1 MAGDTTI
8 TLRMNNSELEKSNQ
22 LLDKYQQKVTVA
34 SRKSEE
40 FNKTFRAATDIQKKH
55 TDGLKRLIQTL
66 PLPPV
71 RMGPILQDMVKKSED
86 ETYNITSGSKS
97 YWDSLAGMGSPPKEE
112 LGNTPKV
119 FRPGANM
126 EERSDDDT
134 EKGGKSDWLGGLMA
148 GAKEAWDK
156 FLKDGENVHGKLKD
170 LAKDAFSSMGN
181 SLVEYITTGKA
192 NFSDF
197 LMTFLKGTLKML
209 SQLLLVKAMQASFN
223 AMSNSGIGW
232 VASIGKVFTGHSDGG
247 YTGDGG
253 KYEPRGIVHG
263 GEFVFTKEATSAI
276 GIGNLYAMMRGAQGY
291 AGGGYVGTASM
302 QGLGSSGAGPL
313 TIQTSVLIQN
323 QGSEPQAADNNG
335 ALNRAWQQ
343 TIDRSVRAGVAN
355 ELRPGGL
362 IWNANHAR

>member
-8 TLRMNNSELEKSNQ
+8 TLRMNNSELEKSNR
-22 LLDKYQQKVTVA
+22 LLDQYQQKVTVA

-55 TDGLKRLIQTL
+55 TDGLKRLMQTL
-66 PLPPV
+66 PLPSA

-86 ETYNITSGSKS
+86 ETYNITSGPKS
-97 YWDSLAGMGSPPKEE
+97 YWDSLTGMGSI
-112 LGNTPKV
+112 PKV
-119 FRPGANM
+119 AAGNALIPFLPGT
-126 EERSDDDT
+126 EREDNSGNSKKDV
-134 EKGGKSDWLGGLMA
+134 GKSDWLGGLMS

-232 VASIGKVFTGHSDGG
+232 VASIGKVFTGHSGGG

-323 QGSEPQAADNNG
+323 QSSEPQSTDNDG
-335 ALNRAWQQ
+335 AVNRAWQQ

>member
-1 MAGDTTI
+1 MAGDTNI
-8 TLRMNNSELEKSNQ
+8 TLRVNTSELEKSNQ
-22 LLDKYQQKVTVA
+22 LLDKYQQKATA
-34 SRKSEE
+34 ANRKTEE
-40 FNKTFRAATDIQKKH
+40 LNKTFRAAAEIQKKH
-55 TDGLKRLIQTL
+55 TDSLKKLMQTL
-66 PLPPV
+66 PLPPA
-71 RMGPILQDMVKKSED
+71 RMGSILLDMVKKSED
-86 ETYNITSGSKS
+86 EAYNLTTGPKS
-97 YWDSLAGMGSPPKEE
+97 YWDSLTGIGSKSEVAV
-112 LGNTPKV
+112 GNTPKV
-119 FRPGANM
+119 FLPGVEPDKSLDNGSAK
-126 EERSDDDT
+126 ED
-134 EKGGKSDWLGGLMA
+134 KSDWLGGIMA

-170 LAKDAFSSMGN
+170 LTKDAFSSMGN

-192 NFSDF
+192 NFNDF

-209 SQLLLVKAMQASFN
+209 SQLLLVKAIESSFK

-232 VASIGKVFTGHSDGG
+232 VASIGKFFTGHYDGG

-253 KYEPRGIVHG
+253 KYEPKGIVHG

-291 AGGGYVGTASM
+291 AGGGYVGTASL
-302 QGLGSSGAGPL
+302 QGLGSSGAAPL

-323 QGSEPQAADNNG
+323 QGSEPQVADNNG

>member
-8 TLRMNNSELEKSNQ
+8 TLRMNNSELEKSNR
-22 LLDKYQQKVTVA
+22 LLDQYQQKVTVA

-55 TDGLKRLIQTL
+55 TDGLKRLMQTL
-66 PLPPV
+66 PLPPA
-71 RMGPILQDMVKKSED
+71 RMGSILQDMAKKSEN
-86 ETYNITSGSKS
+86 EAYNITTGPKS
-97 YWDSLAGMGSPPKEE
+97 YWDSITGMGSISNVAV
-112 LGNTPKV
+112 GNTLIP
-119 FRPGANM
+119 FLPGT
-126 EERSDDDT
+126 EREDNSGNSKKDVD
-134 EKGGKSDWLGGLMA
+134 KSDWLGGLMA

-156 FLKDGENVHGKLKD
+156 FLADGTNVHGKLKE

-192 NFSDF
+192 NFNDF

-232 VASIGKVFTGHSDGG
+232 VASIGKVFTGHSGGG

-302 QGLGSSGAGPL
+302 QGLGSFGAGPL
-313 TIQTSVLIQN
+313 TVQTSVLIQN
-323 QGSEPQAADNNG
+323 QSSEAQSTDNNG
-335 ALNRAWQQ
+335 AVNRAWQQ

>member
-8 TLRMNNSELEKSNQ
+8 TLRMNNSELEKSNR
-22 LLDKYQQKVTVA
+22 LLDQYQQKVTVA

-40 FNKTFRAATDIQKKH
+40 FNKTLRAATDIQKKH
-55 TDGLKRLIQTL
+55 TDGLKRLMQTL
-66 PLPPV
+66 PLPPA

-86 ETYNITSGSKS
+86 ETYNITSGPKS
-97 YWDSLAGMGSPPKEE
+97 YWDSLTGMGSISKVAA
-112 LGNTPKV
+112 GNALIP
-119 FRPGANM
+119 FLPGT
-126 EERSDDDT
+126 EREDNSGNSKKDV
-134 EKGGKSDWLGGLMA
+134 GKSDWLGGLMS

-232 VASIGKVFTGHSDGG
+232 VASIGKVFTGHSGGG

-323 QGSEPQAADNNG
+323 QSSEPQSTDNNG
-335 ALNRAWQQ
+335 AVNRAWQQ

>member
-1 MAGDTTI
+1 MASDTNI
-8 TLRMNNSELEKSNQ
+8 TLRVNASELEKSSQ
-22 LLDKYQQKVTVA
+22 LLDKYQQKATVA
-34 SRKSEE
+34 NRKSEE
-40 FNKTFRAATDIQKKH
+40 LNKTFRAATEIQKKH
-55 TDGLKRLIQTL
+55 TDSLKRLMQTL

-86 ETYNITSGSKS
+86 EAFNITTGPKS
-97 YWDSLAGMGSPPKEE
+97 YWDSLTVMDSTPTVLSPDGERGVSPGENNKN
-112 LGNTPKV
+112 GN
-119 FRPGANM
+119 
-126 EERSDDDT
+126 
-134 EKGGKSDWLGGLMA
+134 KSDWLGGLTA

-156 FLKDGENVHGKLKD
+156 LLEDGTNVHGKLKE

-181 SLVEYITTGKA
+181 ALVEYVTTGKA
-192 NFSDF
+192 NFNDF

-209 SQLLLVKAMQASFN
+209 SQLLLVKAMESSFK

-232 VASIGKVFTGHSDGG
+232 VASIGNLFSGHSNGG

-302 QGLGSSGAGPL
+302 QGLGSSGTGPL

-323 QGSEPQAADNNG
+323 QGSEPQEADNNG

>member
-1 MAGDTTI
+1 MASDTTM
-8 TLRMNNSELEKSNQ
+8 TLRMNNSELEKNIQ

-34 SRKSEE
+34 NRKSEE
-40 FNKTFRAATDIQKKH
+40 FNKTFRGATDIQKKH
-55 TDGLKRLIQTL
+55 TDSLKRLMQTL
-66 PLPPV
+66 PLPPA
-71 RMGPILQDMVKKSED
+71 RMGSILQEMIKKSEE
-86 ETYNITSGSKS
+86 ETYNITSGPKS
-97 YWDSLAGMGSPPKEE
+97 YWDSLTGMDSTPNFE
-112 LGNTPKV
+112 LGNRAKV
-119 FRPGANM
+119 FQSGVEPEASPGDHNQ
-126 EERSDDDT
+126 
-134 EKGGKSDWLGGLMA
+134 KGSKSDWLGGLIA

-156 FLKDGENVHGKLKD
+156 FLEDGKNVHGKLKE

-192 NFSDF
+192 NFNDF

-209 SQLLLVKAMQASFN
+209 SQLMLVKAMEASFN

-232 VASIGKVFTGHSDGG
+232 ISSIGKIFMGHSAGG

-253 KYEPRGIVHG
+253 KYEPKGIVHG
-263 GEFVFTKEATSAI
+263 GEFVFTKEATAAI

-291 AGGGYVGTASM
+291 AGGGYVGTALM
-302 QGLGSSGAGPL
+302 QGLGSSGSGPL
-313 TIQTSVLIQN
+313 TVQTSVLIQN
-323 QGSEPQAADNNG
+323 QSTEPQATDNNG

-362 IWNANHAR
+362 IWNANHGR

>member
-8 TLRMNNSELEKSNQ
+8 TLRMNNSELEKSNR
-22 LLDKYQQKVTVA
+22 LLEQYQQKVTVA
-34 SRKSEE
+34 NRKSEE
-40 FNKTFRAATDIQKKH
+40 FNKTFRTATDIQKKH
-55 TDGLKRLIQTL
+55 TDGLKKLMQTL
-66 PLPPV
+66 PLPPA

-86 ETYNITSGSKS
+86 ETYNITSGPKS
-97 YWDSLAGMGSPPKEE
+97 YWDSLAGIGSLPKEDV
-112 LGNTPKV
+112 GNTPKI
-119 FRPGANM
+119 FLPGAIM
-126 EERSDDDT
+126 EERSDDDK
-134 EKGGKSDWLGGLMA
+134 EKGRKSDWLGGLMA

-156 FLKDGENVHGKLKD
+156 FLADGTNVHGKLKE

-192 NFSDF
+192 NFNDF

-209 SQLLLVKAMQASFN
+209 SQLLLVKAMESSFK

-232 VASIGKVFTGHSDGG
+232 LSSIGNVLTGRSGGG

-302 QGLGSSGAGPL
+302 QGLGSFGAGPL
-313 TIQTSVLIQN
+313 TVQTSVLIQN
-323 QGSEPQAADNNG
+323 QSSEPQSTDNNG
-335 ALNRAWQQ
+335 AVNRAWQQ

>member
-1 MAGDTTI
+1 MASETNI
-8 TLRMNNSELEKSNQ
+8 TLRVNTSELEKSSQ
-22 LLDKYQQKVTVA
+22 LLDKYQQKATVA
-34 SRKSEE
+34 NRKSEE
-40 FNKTFRAATDIQKKH
+40 LNKTFRAATEIQKRH
-55 TDGLKRLIQTL
+55 TDSLKRLMQTL
-66 PLPPV
+66 PLPPA
-71 RMGPILQDMVKKSED
+71 RMGSILQDMVKKSEG
-86 ETYNITSGSKS
+86 ETYNITSGPKT
-97 YWDSLAGMGSPPKEE
+97 YWDSLAGIGSHPKEDV
-112 LGNTPKV
+112 GNTPK
-119 FRPGANM
+119 FFLQGENM
-126 EERSDDDT
+126 EERPDDDKKKR
-134 EKGGKSDWLGGLMA
+134 KGGDWLGGLME
-148 GAKEAWDK
+148 GVKEAWDK

-192 NFSDF
+192 SFNDF

-323 QGSEPQAADNNG
+323 QGSEPQAVDNNG

>member
-1 MAGDTTI
+1 
-8 TLRMNNSELEKSNQ
+8 
-22 LLDKYQQKVTVA
+22 
-34 SRKSEE
+34 
-40 FNKTFRAATDIQKKH
+40 
-55 TDGLKRLIQTL
+55 
-66 PLPPV
+66 
-71 RMGPILQDMVKKSED
+71 
-86 ETYNITSGSKS
+86 
-97 YWDSLAGMGSPPKEE
+97 
-112 LGNTPKV
+112 
-119 FRPGANM
+119 
-126 EERSDDDT
+126 
-134 EKGGKSDWLGGLMA
+134 
-148 GAKEAWDK
+148 
-156 FLKDGENVHGKLKD
+156 
-170 LAKDAFSSMGN
+170 
-181 SLVEYITTGKA
+181 
-192 NFSDF
+192 
-197 LMTFLKGTLKML
+197 ML
-209 SQLLLVKAMQASFN
+209 SQLLLVIAMQASFN

-232 VASIGKVFTGHSDGG
+232 VASIGNVLTGRSGGG

-323 QGSEPQAADNNG
+323 QSSEPQSTDNNG
-335 ALNRAWQQ
+335 AVNRAWQQ